1 MIDWQK
7 AIIRDHDS
15 IEKAVAIL
23 DKASLRIVFVVDSES
38 RLIGTVTDGDIR
50 RGILRHLSLTR
61 PVVHVMNDNP
71 IVLPAHENRENI
83 LRIMRDKDILQ
94 IPLIDD
100 AGRIVEVELLQ
111 ELVRKKNYPNP
122 VVIMA
127 GGLGSRL
134 RPLTNDLPKP
144 MLRIGDTPMA
154 ERIINQLV
162 DAGFTDL
169 FLSIGYKKEVIR
181 EYFGDGSAWGA
192 EIKYLEETEPRGTAG
207 ALMLLPESKRSR
219 PILMMNGD
227 ILTKVDFQKLID
239 FHQADRADLTL
250 CVREFEFQVPY
261 GVVQIR
267 GDEFIGLKEKPSQ
280 KFFVNAG
287 IYVLEPIVIPDQTT
301 SFHLDMPDLINQ
313 QVEESRKISVFPI
326 HEYWLDIGM
335 MKQFEKAQADA
346 KTAQL

>member
-1 MIDWQK
+1 MTEWQK
-7 AIIRDHDS
+7 AVIRDHDS
-15 IEKAVAIL
+15 IEKAIEIL
-23 DKASLRIVFVVDSES
+23 DNASLRIVFVVNADS

-50 RGILRHLSLTR
+50 RGILRHLSLTKS
-61 PVVHVMNDNP
+61 VIHVMNGNP
-71 IVLPAHENRENI
+71 IVLPANEKRENI
-83 LRIMRDKDILQ
+83 LRVMRDEDILQ
-94 IPLIDD
+94 IPLTDD

-111 ELVRKKNYPNP
+111 ELLRKKSYSNP

-169 FLSIGYKKEVIR
+169 FLSIGYKKEIIR

-207 ALMLLPESKRSR
+207 ALALLPESKRSR
-219 PILMMNGD
+219 PILVMNGD
-227 ILTKVDFQKLID
+227 ILTRVDFQKLID
-239 FHQADRADLTL
+239 FHQANRTDLTL

-261 GVVQIR
+261 GVVQTR

-287 IYVLEPIVIPDQTT
+287 IYVVDPIVTPTEAA
-301 SFHLDMPDLINQ
+301 SFYLDMPDLINQ
-313 QVEESRKISVFPI
+313 QVEQGRKISVFPI

-335 MKQFEKAQADA
+335 MEQFEKAQADA
-346 KTAQL
+346 KIAQR